1 MYFLGTPLVAQL
13 LHSTGLNASNSQSTD
28 WIPGQGTNALLCGQ
42 KVKFL
47 KINR

>member
-13 LHSTGLNASNSQSTD
+13 LYSTGLNASNSQSTD
-28 WIPGQGTNALLCGQ
+28 WISGQGTNAPLCGQ